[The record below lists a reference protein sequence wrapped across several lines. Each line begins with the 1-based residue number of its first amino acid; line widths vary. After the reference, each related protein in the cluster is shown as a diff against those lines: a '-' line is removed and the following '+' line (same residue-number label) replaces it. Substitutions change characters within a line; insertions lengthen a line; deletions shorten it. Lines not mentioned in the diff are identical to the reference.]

1 MIAVLAILWGVVAA
15 LLLIGLVWSR
25 RRGLFPGR
33 EWQPGDEESGLP
45 VAPDIDAEWI
55 YGERRHWA
63 RSEEPQGEATREAEA
78 TREDEARREAEAIVM
93 DAESKAREI
102 LTSAERA
109 RSHVEAELAREQ
121 ARVAENTKKLLR
133 FLANALEEV
142 ERASANG
149 TTASIPDL
157 RELRALRD
165 ELRNSEQA
173 RRGDSPP

>member
-1 MIAVLAILWGVVAA
+1 VGVIAVLAILWGVVAA

-45 VAPDIDAEWI
+45 VAPDID
-55 YGERRHWA
+55 ERRHWA